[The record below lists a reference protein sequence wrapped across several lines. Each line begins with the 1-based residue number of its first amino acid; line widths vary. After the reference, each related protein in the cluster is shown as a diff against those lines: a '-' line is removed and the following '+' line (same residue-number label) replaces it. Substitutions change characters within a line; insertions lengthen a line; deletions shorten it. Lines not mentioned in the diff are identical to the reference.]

1 MRILALSSIVLM
13 FACSAPL
20 PALLSDDSPELRT
33 EAALEL
39 MGARQL
45 ISRTEGQP
53 AELNRLVVGEAYEV
67 RYRLL
72 DNRQQPFENRGVT
85 VEVVAEGFDRLAD
98 FPRGGTCT
106 TDAAGE
112 CAVVFKLLGPTDI
125 ANLRAVAGGGSVVLE
140 TALGLEP
147 ALAKP
152 VVRLNVEGVGNI
164 TWQPGEQDLLA
175 LQAPLTLSAD
185 QAQSAMVTVKLED
198 AFGNPLSGRR
208 VQIYSVDGSPEQPVP
223 DAGPDRED

>member
-1 MRILALSSIVLM
+1 MIAAIFTRLRASFRFLGLKGDIMRILALSSIVLM

-33 EAALEL
+33 KQPWDWWAL
-39 MGARQL
+39 GSC
-45 ISRTEGQP
+45 SRTEGQP
-53 AELNRLVVGEAYEV
+53 AELNQLVVGEAIV

-112 CAVVFKLLGPTDI
+112 CAVVFKLLAHRHI
-125 ANLRAVAGGGSVVLE
+125 ANLRALPVA
-140 TALGLEP
+140 
-147 ALAKP
+147 
-152 VVRLNVEGVGNI
+152 VRWFWRPPLVWSLH
-164 TWQPGEQDLLA
+164 WQ
-175 LQAPLTLSAD
+175 SRWC
-185 QAQSAMVTVKLED
+185 V
-198 AFGNPLSGRR
+198 
-208 VQIYSVDGSPEQPVP
+208 
-223 DAGPDRED
+223 